1 MALKRPEAGSLLLE
15 QRAAPCFTPDTIDT
29 SMPVTRHTSDA
40 RRNYVLTPT
49 ALRPLGPELVGS
61 SGMSGSYFRLRQRE
75 QFVETFSESLVA
87 RARRAERQANL
98 VVISAALALLAL
110 AAGLIG

>member
-1 MALKRPEAGSLLLE
+1 
-15 QRAAPCFTPDTIDT
+15 
-29 SMPVTRHTSDA
+29 
-40 RRNYVLTPT
+40 
-49 ALRPLGPELVGS
+49 
-61 SGMSGSYFRLRQRE
+61 MSGSYFRLRQRE